1 MEKEDTKVLKAVRAL
16 ITTLPLLLR
25 LGLIVLKY
33 KRLAKKREKVFKKTL
48 RKEGLND
55 DVVENLVEDL
65 PELKLRDLLSGK
77 SRSFNLLK

>member
-1 MEKEDTKVLKAVRAL
+1 MQKEDTKVLKAVRAL
-16 ITTLPLLLR
+16 VTTLPLLLK
-25 LGLIVLKY
+25 LGLVVLKY

-77 SRSFNLLK
+77 SGSLNFLK